1 MQGAVIDAGVR
12 NIKIEQCGQKIRT
25 GDEAQGHF
33 VRGVHPC
40 VDEREIE
47 FEQGARPTLLDLA
60 EIEIELSELFGGV
73 RVDLRT
79 PQELSRYFRDQV
91 VSEALVQYAA

>member
-1 MQGAVIDAGVR
+1 MNVLPPVDREQLASLCRRRHVRKLSLFGSRLKGAARPDS
-12 NIKIEQCGQKIRT
+12 
-25 GDEAQGHF
+25 D
-33 VRGVHPC
+33 
-40 VDEREIE
+40 VDLLIE

-60 EIEIELSELFGGV
+60 EIEIELSEWFGGV